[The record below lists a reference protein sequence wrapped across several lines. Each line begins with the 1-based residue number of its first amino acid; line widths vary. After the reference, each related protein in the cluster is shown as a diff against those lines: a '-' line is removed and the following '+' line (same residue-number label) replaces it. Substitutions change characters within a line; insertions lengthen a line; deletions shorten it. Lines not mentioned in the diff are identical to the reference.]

1 MSDLRTGAGLPGRP
15 GRTTPDTIRRR
26 MLDTALDLVRDQGMS
41 VQIFGLHFDDV
52 IGAAG
57 VPRSSAY
64 RIWSSKDL
72 FFADLL
78 DETAALATRQLSDRD
93 ALRLAVEIV
102 ASRPELHGTPDG
114 RLHLIHEVI
123 RVVLE
128 QNYYATIDS
137 FGWQSFL
144 SLAAVVLTNKDGQSM
159 RRVETT
165 LREGGERFV
174 AEMAAFHES
183 VTSLL
188 GFSLR
193 NDFEGGYRL
202 YAVLGSSM
210 VEGLAIRHLSNP
222 SVTDNFYH
230 GLSTLSE
237 ERAEWAPSAIGF
249 LAIFNQLLE
258 ADDRFDPAS
267 IPARLQELDCYA
279 RSDASLPHLAPPQP

>member
-1 MSDLRTGAGLPGRP
+1 
-15 GRTTPDTIRRR
+15 
-26 MLDTALDLVRDQGMS
+26 MLDTALDLVREQGMS
-41 VQIFGLHFDDV
+41 VQIFGMHFDDV

-64 RIWSSKDL
+64 RIWASKDL

-78 DETAALATRQLSDRD
+78 DETAALATRQLSDRE
-93 ALRLAVEIV
+93 ALRLTVDIV
-102 ASRPELHGTPDG
+102 SSRPELYGTADG
-114 RLHLIHEVI
+114 RRQLIQEVI

-128 QNYYATIDS
+128 QNYYSTIDS
-137 FGWQSFL
+137 LGWQAFL
-144 SLAAVVLTNKDGQSM
+144 SLSAVVLTNRDTQSM
-159 RRVETT
+159 RRVENT

-174 AEMAAFHES
+174 AEMAAFHEA

-193 NDFEGGYRL
+193 KDFEGGYRL

-230 GLSTLSE
+230 GPSTLSE
-237 ERAEWAPSAIGF
+237 DREEWAPSAIGF

-258 ADDRFDPAS
+258 ADESFDPAS
-267 IPARLQELDCYA
+267 IPGRLQHLACYS
-279 RSDASLPHLAPPQP
+279 RSDAPLPPLATPEP

>member
-1 MSDLRTGAGLPGRP
+1 
-15 GRTTPDTIRRR
+15 
-26 MLDTALDLVRDQGMS
+26 MLDTALDLVREQGMS
-41 VQIFGLHFDDV
+41 VQIFGMHFDDV

-64 RIWSSKDL
+64 RIWASKDL

-78 DETAALATRQLSDRD
+78 DETAALATRQLSDRE
-93 ALRLAVEIV
+93 ALRLTVDIV
-102 ASRPELHGTPDG
+102 SSRPELYGTADG
-114 RLHLIHEVI
+114 RRQLIQEVI

-128 QNYYATIDS
+128 QNYYSTIDS
-137 FGWQSFL
+137 LGWQAFL
-144 SLAAVVLTNKDGQSM
+144 SLSAVVLTNRDTQSM
-159 RRVETT
+159 RRVENT

-174 AEMAAFHES
+174 AEMAAFHEA

-193 NDFEGGYRL
+193 KDFEGGYRL

-222 SVTDNFYH
+222 SVTDNFSH
-230 GLSTLSE
+230 GPSTLSE
-237 ERAEWAPSAIGF
+237 DREEWAPSAIGF

-258 ADDRFDPAS
+258 ADESFDPAS
-267 IPARLQELDCYA
+267 IPGRLQHLACYS
-279 RSDASLPHLAPPQP
+279 RSDAPLPPLATPEP